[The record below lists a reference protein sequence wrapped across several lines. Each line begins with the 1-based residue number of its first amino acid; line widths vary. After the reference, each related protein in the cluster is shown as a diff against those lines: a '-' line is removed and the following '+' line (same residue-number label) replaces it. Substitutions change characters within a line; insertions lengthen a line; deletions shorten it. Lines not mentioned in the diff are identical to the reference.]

1 MIHRAVI
8 PVHLSRPQFHNAYS
22 MHWWFAEVSD
32 QWCWQ
37 DVVWLKILYDF
48 VLGHSQILVA
58 NRLLPLKILELLSS
72 MISAELLTNLWSLRL
87 RPLVCVAAMS
97 RHEAKMQV
105 WVSQMIVQID
115 DDVLRCCGNALFWDV
130 SILNADLQTTCLKQ
144 WSEESWICHCKI
156 VQDQWHDPD
165 WDSVEMIWLRF
176 SFFFFFRSSSLRF
189 LCVLNML
196 ACSEMQ
202 IFLMMLSLCT
212 CTDMLR
218 VAQFRSFSLRCF
230 QHKV

>member
-115 DDVLRCCGNALFWDV
+115 VDVLRCCGNALFWDV

-144 WSEESWICHCKI
+144 WSEEGFVIARLSKTNDTIQIEIQLRWSDCVFPFSFSFAVLHCDFCAFWICLHAQRC
-156 VQDQWHDPD
+156 
-165 WDSVEMIWLRF
+165 R
-176 SFFFFFRSSSLRF
+176 SFLWCC
-189 LCVLNML
+189 LCAHVLT
-196 ACSEMQ
+196 CSELHSSDL
-202 IFLMMLSLCT
+202 F
-212 CTDMLR
+212 
-218 VAQFRSFSLRCF
+218 
-230 QHKV
+230 H